1 MEESIMSSIKDIP
14 ARKTRFS
21 GIFSTTLTFSDIIN
35 PPHRYEKTTERKS
48 PSDITGWAF
57 SHPNCSRIG

>member
-21 GIFSTTLTFSDIIN
+21 DIFSKPLTFSDIN
-35 PPHRYEKTTERKS
+35 KS
-48 PSDITGWAF
+48 ATS
-57 SHPNCSRIG
+57 S